1 MYKYDNI
8 FPMST
13 DVFPMR
19 TQKGRYFFMEDKS
32 KYFVVKQKAVP
43 EVLLKVVEAKKLL
56 ESERVITVQEA
67 TDRVG
72 ISRSSFYKYK
82 DDIFPFYDNA
92 KGKTITLVMQMD
104 DEPGLLSDL
113 LHVVAVY
120 RANILTIH
128 QSIPVNGVATL
139 TLSVEVLETTGNVS
153 KMVEDM
159 EEMDGIHY
167 VKILARE

>member
-1 MYKYDNI
+1 MA
-8 FPMST
+8 
-13 DVFPMR
+13 
-19 TQKGRYFFMEDKS
+19 EDKS

-56 ESERVITVQEA
+56 DSERVMTVQEA

-92 KGKTITLVMQMD
+92 KGKTVTFVMQIE
-104 DEPGLLSDL
+104 DEQGLLSDL
-113 LHVVAVY
+113 LHIVAVY
-120 RANILTIH
+120 KANILTIH
-128 QSIPVNGVATL
+128 QSIPVSGVATL
-139 TLSVEVLETTGNVS
+139 TLSVEVRANTGNIS
-153 KMVEDM
+153 RMVEEM
-159 EEMDGIHY
+159 EEKSGIHY